1 MLKKLDIDKLSSLQR
16 KLEKLDVGKLL
27 PVPVDLSNLT
37 DIVKSEIVKKT
48 AYDKLVKKVNVI
60 QTTDTSDLI
69 KEADYDKKKLIKL
82 KKIKDY

>member
-48 AYDKLVKKVNVI
+48 AYDELVKKVNVI